1 MIIAY
6 TEEEFNEARVRDLL
20 NLKCKICDKIFKK
33 QKKEILRNIRHLSLK
48 KLIYCSVECMGIG
61 NDTRIT
67 VKCNQCSKEF
77 LRQKSVR
84 EKYPIPYCSSSCAAT
99 YNNRHK
105 THGTRRSKLEI
116 YLEDKLKS
124 LYPDLE
130 IHCNKKDTINSELDF
145 YFPSLNLAFE
155 LNGIFHYEPIYGE
168 IKLKQIQNNDGRKF
182 QACLEKGI
190 ELCIIDSSK
199 LSYFKEKNI
208 IPYLNIIKKI
218 IDEKLA
224 NLNSL
229 SKGESN
235 PPVSPL

>member
-6 TEEEFNEARVRDLL
+6 TEEEFNKAKTEDLL
-20 NLKCKICDKIFKK
+20 QLKCKICDQIFKK
-33 QKKEILRNIRHLSLK
+33 TKKEILRNIRYFGLK
-48 KLIYCSVECMGIG
+48 KLIYCSIKCMAIG
-61 NDTRIT
+61 NDTRVK

-84 EKYPIPYCSSSCAAT
+84 EKYPTAYCSHSCSAT
-99 YNNRHK
+99 YNNKNK

-130 IHCNKKDTINSELDF
+130 IHCNRKDTINSELDF

-190 ELCIIDSSK
+190 ELCIVDSSK
-199 LSYFKEKNI
+199 MSYFKDTKAKPFLDI
-208 IPYLNIIKKI
+208 FKGI
-218 IDEKLA
+218 IDEKLS
-224 NLNSL
+224 NLSSL
-229 SKGESN
+229 PKGDLN
-235 PPVSPL
+235 PPT